1 MKSLIILGAGGHGK
15 VVAETALTLN
25 KYQEISFL
33 DDKFSKDKV
42 LKDFLGINIIGN
54 LNFSEELKKKQVF
67 SDAIVAIGD
76 STLRLKWIKRLKNFN
91 YQIPSILHPSAWIA
105 PSSYIA
111 EGSVVLAQ
119 AAIQSNAI
127 IGLGSIINTSSSVD
141 HDSILYEG
149 VHICPGARLA
159 GDVKVGE
166 KSIIGIGASINEGII
181 IGKNVI
187 VGAGAA
193 VISNLG
199 DNVIAK
205 GVPAKSKLESN

>member
-15 VVAETALTLN
+15 VVAETALATN
-25 KYQEISFL
+25 KYQKISFL
-33 DDKFSKDKV
+33 DDKFSKNSFS
-42 LKDFLGINIIGN
+42 KDFFKINIIGD
-54 LNFSEELKKKQVF
+54 LSFAQELKTQEMF
-67 SDAIVAIGD
+67 NDAIVAIGN
-76 STLRLKWIKRLKNFN
+76 SSIRLKWIKKLKKLN
-91 YQIPSILHPSAWIA
+91 YTIPSILHPSAWIS
-105 PSSYIA
+105 PSSTIQD
-111 EGSVVLAQ
+111 GTVVFAQ

-127 IGLGSIINTSSSVD
+127 IGSGSIINTSSSVD
-141 HDSILYEG
+141 HDCILKEG

-166 KSIIGIGASINEGII
+166 KSIVGIGASINEGIF

-193 VISNLG
+193 VISDLD

-205 GVPAKSKLESN
+205 GVPAKLQ

>member
-15 VVAETALTLN
+15 VVAETALASN
-25 KYQEISFL
+25 QYQKISFL
-33 DDKFSKDKV
+33 DDKFSEGIV

-54 LNFSEELKKKQVF
+54 LISSEETNKKQTF

-76 STLRLKWIKRLKNFN
+76 ASIRLKWIKKLKNLN
-91 YQIPSILHPSAWIA
+91 YKIATIIHPSAWIS
-105 PSSYIA
+105 PSSIIN
-111 EGSVVLAQ
+111 EGSVVFAQ
-119 AAIQSNAI
+119 AAVQSNAVV
-127 IGLGSIINTSSSVD
+127 GLGNIINTCSSVD
-141 HDSILYEG
+141 HDSVLHQG

-159 GDVKVGE
+159 GNVTIGE
-166 KSIIGIGASINEGII
+166 KTIVGIGSSINEGII
-181 IGKNVI
+181 IGKNVV

-205 GVPAKSKLESN
+205 GVPAKLKL